1 MICGNFIKSETSEK
15 LHFPYI
21 STFLVAISVEHLFF
35 TDFYRKQDNSAVIFL
50 HRVGKNISH
59 KCFDEK
65 KWFAV
70 LFREWKIVQF
80 NLKISTVCLLHIQ
93 VSDDEDDEISH
104 DSEEE
109 ERELEIKENM
119 STLQEA
125 VASLGVK

>member
-1 MICGNFIKSETSEK
+1 M
-15 LHFPYI
+15 
-21 STFLVAISVEHLFF
+21 
-35 TDFYRKQDNSAVIFL
+35 
-50 HRVGKNISH
+50 
-59 KCFDEK
+59 
-65 KWFAV
+65 
-70 LFREWKIVQF
+70 QF
-80 NLKISTVCLLHIQ
+80 NLKISTVCLLRTQ